1 MNNIIKLNQY
11 GGKLVG
17 QGTYGCVFR
26 PMIPCKGNNE
36 RRKGYVSKVMTK
48 DEAESEYNETKE
60 IDRIDPHG
68 EFHLLGPEMC
78 NIDKKHHN
86 EPGMDK
92 CKPIKGVNKA
102 NIGILQYRDG
112 GTDLHNFLNTVKK
125 DKDMKFEITKKLL
138 RGLRTFFIGLD
149 IMWKNKYIHS
159 DIKLKNMVI
168 NPETMICKYID
179 FGLFTRMDN
188 LDNID
193 FMFTELY
200 FPHPSELLYI
210 KLYNGTQLSPEQFNV
225 VVDNIHSKVKKNRT
239 YHTKI
244 NNENV
249 FNGNI
254 YDISFTPDKTAFYRN
269 IMRTHTKEQF
279 RQLLCEKI
287 DVHSLGVSLMRL
299 YVNVTDTL
307 FNLKPSRKYSPI
319 KQAFHSLILSLIEP
333 QFNRRPNGKQ
343 AYNLYMKSLWPLIQP
358 TVTKPGGGGG
368 KKSKKAAPKPKPKK
382 AAPKPKLKK
391 AAPKPKSK
399 QAAPKPKSKQAAP
412 KPKHKKAA
420 PKPKPKKAAPKPKS
434 KQAAP
439 KPKSKQAAPK
449 RECRVNTRTNRCSMK
464 GTVNPELCTLSD
476 HNRCRK
482 KKQHELK
489 KARPAKSAPKKA
501 KPKRASSQKTTNVT
515 QCKGKTKSQCKTL
528 PNCKYV
534 DGEKRQFCRKS
545 RNKRR
550 NKKSG
555 GGGRKV

>member
-1 MNNIIKLNQY
+1 MNNILKFNQY

-26 PMIPCKGNNE
+26 PMIPCKGNNK

-48 DEAESEYNETKE
+48 NEAESEYNETKE

-68 EFHLLGPEMC
+68 EFHLLGPEIC
-78 NIDKKHHN
+78 DIDKKHHN
-86 EPGMDK
+86 EPGMNN
-92 CKPIKGVNKA
+92 CIPIRGVNKA

-112 GTDLHNFLNTVKK
+112 GTDLYNFLNTVKK

-159 DIKLKNMVI
+159 DIKPQNMVI

-210 KLYNGTQLSPEQFNV
+210 KLYNGKHVSPEQFNV
-225 VVDNIHSKVKKNRT
+225 VVNAIHNDVKQEKT
-239 YHTKI
+239 YHTEF
-244 NNENV
+244 NNVNV

-269 IMRTHTKEQF
+269 IMRTHTEEQF

-287 DVHSLGVSLMRL
+287 DVHSLGVSLIRL

-307 FNLKPSRKYSPI
+307 FNLKPSSKYSPI

-368 KKSKKAAPKPKPKK
+368 KKSKKAAPKPK
-382 AAPKPKLKK
+382 
-391 AAPKPKSK
+391 
-399 QAAPKPKSKQAAP
+399 SKQAAP

-420 PKPKPKKAAPKPKS
+420 PKPKPKK
-434 KQAAP
+434 
-439 KPKSKQAAPK
+439 AAPK

-482 KKQHELK
+482 KKQNELK